1 MAAQVRIGVVG
12 HVLRR
17 EQAETLAESVGAD
30 VLWIDDG
37 TLGCEGNHR
46 RVQVDLSELP
56 SSWSVILEDDALPVP
71 GFREQLADALIHAP
85 TPIVSLYLGKM
96 KPAHW
101 QQRIKTALHHAAKEG
116 ASWIVSSH
124 LIHAVGYAI
133 KTDLLPSLLKHPT
146 ELPADQHIG
155 HFARSY
161 GHLVSYA
168 TPSLVDHAD
177 LPTTVTHSD
186 GPRRPGRKAWTVGPR
201 EQWTSQAVTMR

>member
-1 MAAQVRIGVVG
+1 MKIGIVA
-12 HVLRR
+12 HVSRR
-17 EQAETLAESVGAD
+17 EQAETLAELVTAD
-30 VLWIDDG
+30 ALSIDDG
-37 TLGCEGNHR
+37 TLGCETNHR
-46 RVQVDLSELP
+46 QVQTNLAEFP

-71 GFREQLADALIHAP
+71 GFRDQLADALIHAP

-96 KPAHW
+96 KPLHW
-101 QQRIKTALHHAAKEG
+101 QPRIKTALRVAVNDG

-133 KTDLLPSLLKHPT
+133 KTELLPSLLRHPT
-146 ELPADQHIG
+146 QLPADQHIG

-177 LPTTVTHSD
+177 LPTTVSHSD
-186 GPRRPGRKAWTVGPR
+186 GPRRPGRKAWIVGPR
-201 EQWTSQAVTMR
+201 EEWTSRAVTMR